1 MFAILLTIMET
12 DKYKTIKTLSQGVF
26 KDKGSRFL
34 SFAYPVSEQEL
45 VKPIIDDIKKR
56 YHDARHHCFAYMIG
70 YKHEIWR
77 VNDDGEP
84 SGTAGK
90 PILGQINS
98 AGLTN
103 ILVIVVRYFGG
114 TLLGTSGLINA
125 YKRAAADAINSAE
138 VIELF
143 VKDYFQ
149 IKFPYESLSQV
160 MKILK
165 EENAGFANQLFDISC
180 SITIDFRVLNR
191 QKIIEKLSRING
203 METTFIERK

>member
-1 MFAILLTIMET
+1 MET
-12 DKYKTIKTLSQGVF
+12 DSYKTIKALSQGIF
-26 KDKGSRFL
+26 KDKGSKFL
-34 SFAYPVSEQEL
+34 SFAYPVSETES
-45 VKPIIDDIKKR
+45 VKPIIDDLKKK
-56 YHDARHHCFAYMIG
+56 YHDARHHCYAYTIG
-70 YKHEIWR
+70 YQRDIWR

-98 AGLTN
+98 SGLTN
-103 ILVIVVRYFGG
+103 ILIVVVRYFGG

-125 YKRAAADAINSAE
+125 YKCAAADAINSAAI
-138 VIELF
+138 IELF
-143 VKDYFQ
+143 VKDYYL

-165 EENAGFANQLFDISC
+165 EENAGLQNQSFDVNC
-180 SITIDFRVLNR
+180 SIIIDFKILNR
-191 QKIIEKLSRING
+191 QKILEKLSRISG

>member
-1 MFAILLTIMET
+1 MET
-12 DKYKTIKTLSQGVF
+12 DSYKTIKNLSQGIF
-26 KDKGSRFL
+26 KDKGSKFI
-34 SFAYPVSEQEL
+34 SFAYPVTEQESA
-45 VKPIIDDIKKR
+45 KPIIDELKKK
-56 YHDARHHCFAYMIG
+56 YYDANHHCYAYTIG
-70 YKHEIWR
+70 YQRKIHR

-103 ILVIVVRYFGG
+103 ILIVVVRYFGG

-125 YKRAAADAINSAE
+125 YKCATADAINSAAI
-138 VIELF
+138 IELF
-143 VKDYFQ
+143 VKDYYQ

-165 EENAGFANQLFDISC
+165 EENIGFANQVFDISC
-180 SITIDFRVLNR
+180 SIIIDFRISNG
-191 QKIIEKLSRING
+191 QKILEKLSRING